1 MAKLSTQHTV
11 AGISI
16 KIVTLNDLLHDL
28 CEYEQGIL
36 YTAYKLGKACD
47 VFVFAAHLNPIF
59 SFAYTCKLRFP
70 ITD

>member
-11 AGISI
+11 TGISI

-28 CEYEQGIL
+28 CEYKQGT
-36 YTAYKLGKACD
+36 YNAYKQGKSCD